1 MCGICGV
8 YEFDKEARVDHF
20 LIKRMCDSL
29 IHRGPDEEGIH
40 VDKNMGLGHRR
51 LSIID
56 LSTGQQPLCNEDK
69 TIWIVFN
76 GEIYNYLELK
86 EVLIKK
92 GHIFRTNSDTET
104 IVHLYEEMGE
114 EFVSQLRGMFS
125 IAIWDSTKSKLVL
138 ARDRLGKKPLYYFIN
153 DKRCIFGSELK
164 AILQDNRVPREMNFE
179 AMDDYFSF
187 FCVPGEK
194 SIFKKVH
201 KLLPGHILICKQN
214 NVIVKEYWDIDFDKQ
229 ANKREE
235 SYYKNRLKELLEDA
249 VKCRLISDVPLGAF
263 LSRGI
268 DSSTIVGLM
277 STLLNKPVIT
287 TTIGFEEKEF
297 DESEFAKI
305 IARQYH
311 TNHHESIVKPKAI
324 EMIPRL
330 ISHFDEPFAD
340 ASAIPTYYVS
350 KMAKEYMTVALTGDG
365 GDEVFAGYNNYP
377 QMLFENSISS
387 FIPGFIK
394 RDILPL
400 ILKCYPKQGNRLA
413 SLLRGQDF
421 LKSIITPFEIF
432 YLNNKLRF
440 QPEHKESL
448 YSNNLKSQLCSYN
461 SISVLEPY
469 FKKVQGKDIL
479 TQMQYLD
486 LKTYLPNDVLVKV
499 DRMSMAV
506 SLETRCPLLD
516 HKIVEFAFEEIPPDL
531 KLRNNQSKYILKQV
545 MQDFLPEEIRKR
557 KKKGFSVP
565 IAYWLRGE
573 LKSVVEEI
581 LFSTRSK
588 QRGYFDFDYLQLR
601 WKQVQEGQRMS
612 LPKHFWALLI
622 FELWCRVYLD
632 EMAIDGL
639 ENI

>member
-1 MCGICGV
+1 MWYLWG
-8 YEFDKEARVDHF
+8 
-20 LIKRMCDSL
+20 SL
-29 IHRGPDEEGIH
+29 IHRGPDEEGIY
-40 VDKNMGLGHRR
+40 VDQNMGLGHRR

-69 TIWIVFN
+69 TVWIAFN

-86 EVLIKK
+86 EVLTKK
-92 GHIFRTNSDTET
+92 GHIFKTNSDTET
-104 IVHLYEEMGE
+104 IVHLYEETGE

-125 IAIWDSTKSKLVL
+125 IAIWDSVKGKLIL
-138 ARDRLGKKPLYYFIN
+138 ARDRLGKKPLYYFFD

-164 AILQDNRVPREMNFE
+164 VILQDNRVSRAIDFE

-194 SIFKKVH
+194 SIFKKIH
-201 KLLPGHILICKQN
+201 KLLPGHILICNQN
-214 NVIVKEYWDIDFDKQ
+214 NITVKEYWDINFDKK
-229 ANKREE
+229 ANKKEE
-235 SYYKNRLKELLEDA
+235 SYYKNRLEELLEDA

-263 LSRGI
+263 LSGGI
-268 DSSTIVGLM
+268 DSSTIVSLM
-277 STLLNKPVIT
+277 SPLLNKPVIT
-287 TTIGFEEKEF
+287 TTIGFEKKEF
-297 DESEFAKI
+297 DESEFARI
-305 IARQYH
+305 ISKQYH
-311 TNHHESIVKPKAI
+311 TNHHETIVKPKAI
-324 EMIPRL
+324 EVLPRL

-365 GDEVFAGYNNYP
+365 GDEVFAGYNEYP

-387 FIPGFIK
+387 SIPGFIK
-394 RDILPL
+394 RDIIPF
-400 ILKCYPKQGNRLA
+400 ILKCYPKQGSQLS

-421 LKSIITPFEIF
+421 LRSIITPFEIF
-432 YLNNKLRF
+432 YLKHKLRF
-440 QPEHKESL
+440 QPEHKDSL
-448 YSNNLKSQLCSYN
+448 YGDNLKAQIGSYN

-469 FKKVQGKDIL
+469 LKKVQGKDIL

-545 MQDFLPEEIRKR
+545 MQNFLPEEIRKR
-557 KKKGFSVP
+557 GKKGFSVP
-565 IAYWLRGE
+565 IASWLRGE
-573 LKSVVEEI
+573 LKPVVEEI

-588 QRGYFDFDYLQLR
+588 QRGYFSFDYLQLR

-622 FELWCRVYLD
+622 FELWCRAYLD
-632 EMAIDGL
+632 GMAIDGL